1 MKFCVLVDSP
11 RKKEI
16 ENLIQTIGWNIF
28 FLPIDEN
35 VSSLAIEHK
44 PDCLLIDEVLKES
57 DSFEICKKIRE
68 QSTTDELPIFMLAS
82 NKSLIEDIDVLRFG
96 IDNILPSNLTPQQF
110 KDTIQEKILIKKSL
124 KKNEY
129 VEDWIEFEIDND
141 IRFVKEVH
149 SLVEKLINRSKLS
162 PTQIFKLEYSFKE
175 MLQNAWEHGNGKDV
189 SKKIKVSYVLFD
201 DRLVIKITD
210 EGRGFILN
218 TVEDPTIDPIGAM
231 QRRQAEG
238 KRAGGW
244 GIASVRKLMDELIF
258 SDRGN
263 VVLMVKYLHSQK
275 EDEEELEEESAGEI

>member
-1 MKFCVLVDSP
+1 MKFCVLVDP
-11 RKKEI
+11 HRKKDI
-16 ENLIQTIGWNIF
+16 EKLIQSIGWDLF
-28 FLPIDEN
+28 FLPSDEKA
-35 VSSLAIEHK
+35 SSMAIEFK
-44 PDCLLIDEVLKES
+44 PDCLLVDENLKEF
-57 DSFEICKKIRE
+57 DSFEMCKKVRE
-68 QSTTDELPIFMLAS
+68 LSPSDELPIFMIAS
-82 NKSLIEDIDVLRFG
+82 KKSMIEDIDVLRFG
-96 IDNILPSNLTPQQF
+96 IDNMIPNNLSSDQF
-110 KDTIQEKILIKKSL
+110 KDMIEEKILVKKSI
-124 KKNEY
+124 KKNEF

-175 MLQNAWEHGNGKDV
+175 MLQNAWEHGNSKDIN
-189 SKKIKVSYVLFD
+189 KKIKISYVLFE

-210 EGRGFILN
+210 EGSGFILD
-218 TVEDPTIDPIGAM
+218 TVEDPTVDPIGAM

-263 VVLMVKYLHSQK
+263 VVLMVKYLNSNK
-275 EDEEELEEESAGEI
+275 EKEEEVEEESAGED